1 MKHIPLGLALLL
13 LLSSA
18 ACSQAQST
26 HEALAK
32 AVQSAFSKGD
42 FDAARKL
49 ADVDMAP
56 ADLHFFYFDAVREC
70 ADESVCST
78 STAVADDELIAQLTE
93 QAKQF
98 NAEMPKVEGTIKIEM
113 KAKDGSSSGKMSM
126 PYAKV
131 DGVYKL
137 VSAEY
142 SAQEIARL
150 KTTTNESLVKE
161 FFAQGIR
168 DSGMSEPRT
177 DWETAATKLPAD
189 GGEVGKAYLKQT
201 RAMSA
206 AVDAKDPD
214 AAMNSGSQMA
224 TIIYR
229 DKNFDG
235 TPIPLAERQAKL
247 KVQALRMVRDVSIKG
262 GYQMGDSAVLVIEA
276 RDGIGWVTRGPIL
289 LVHEGGIWDKAGD
302 HFVRYP
308 ANP

>member
-1 MKHIPLGLALLL
+1 MNKRVLSTALL
-13 LLSSA
+13 A
-18 ACSQAQST
+18 ALMAFGHAYAQSSP
-26 HEALAK
+26 EALAK

-49 ADVDMAP
+49 ADIDMAP

-70 ADESVCST
+70 AGESVCST
-78 STAVADDELIAQLTE
+78 STAVADDELIARLTE

-150 KTTTNESLVKE
+150 KATTNESLVKE
-161 FFAQGIR
+161 FFAKGIL

-189 GGEVGKAYLKQT
+189 GGEVGKSYLKQT

-214 AAMNSGSQMA
+214 AAMNSGSQRSR
-224 TIIYR
+224 IIFR
-229 DKNFDG
+229 DKNFDD

-262 GYQMGDSAVLVIEA
+262 GYQMGDSAVLIIEA
-276 RDGIGWVTRGPIL
+276 RDGIGWITRGPIL
-289 LVHEGGIWDKAGD
+289 LVNDGGVWDKAGD
-302 HFVRYP
+302 YFIRYP
-308 ANP
+308 TNP